1 MWLFGVVLCAVGLV
15 PAAGQKGGQ
24 PEVVTKYGRL
34 LGKQISVAGADRLVN
49 VFLGI
54 PFAKPPVGP
63 LRFSPP
69 QPPEPWSNLRDSTSF
84 PPMCLQ
90 DLEWVETMKIIEKF
104 ENPTTE
110 ISEDCLYL
118 DVYTPAS
125 SNKKAKLPVMVW
137 IHGGGFALGGASA
150 YDGSALTAYENVVVV
165 IIQYRLGI
173 LGFLSTGDEYAR
185 GNWGLLDQ
193 VAALQ
198 WVKDNID
205 TFGGDPESVT
215 LFGESAGGISIG
227 ANILSPMSKGLF
239 HKAISQS
246 GVVTL
251 PGSITSKPQ
260 VLTHVIANL
269 AGCEMTSSAIV
280 NCLRKKTE
288 KELVTVTTDF
298 LKQIDYIPPT
308 VDGVF
313 FPKEVDKLL
322 ADKEFSTVPYMVGV
336 NNHEYGWIIPKLFKF
351 PSLQERMHREDIISG
366 LDKITSA
373 LMLPAEFL
381 SSVADEYLGDTNDPE
396 ELRAQFQE
404 MLGDFFFI
412 FPAVQV
418 ARYHRDSGAS
428 VYFYEFQHRP
438 SIFKDTKPHFVKAD
452 HGDEIGFVFGNL
464 FISGNSVLIG
474 NGTEEEKQLSRK
486 MMKYWANFARN
497 GNPNGDDL
505 MEWPVFDL
513 KEQYLEF
520 NLKQGKGQKL
530 KEKRREFWTKT
541 LAEKLKTIKD
551 KEKRTEL

>member
-1 MWLFGVVLCAVGLV
+1 MWLHGALLCAAGL
-15 PAAGQKGGQ
+15 AAASGQKSGQ

-69 QPPEPWSNLRDSTSF
+69 QPPEPWSKLRNSTSF

-90 DLEWVETMKIIEKF
+90 DLAWIETLKILQKF

-125 SNKKAKLPVMVW
+125 SNKEAKLPVMVW
-137 IHGGGFALGGASA
+137 IHGGGFTLGGASA

-173 LGFLSTGDEYAR
+173 LGFLSTGDEYIR

-198 WVKDNID
+198 WVKENID

-215 LFGESAGGISIG
+215 LFGESAGGISVG

-246 GVVTL
+246 GVVNL
-251 PGSITSKPQ
+251 PGSTISKPQ
-260 VLTHVIANL
+260 ALTRVIANL

-288 KELVTVTTDF
+288 KEIVSVTTEA
-298 LKQIDYIPPT
+298 LKQIAYFPAV

-313 FPKEVDKLL
+313 FPKEVDELL

-336 NNHEYGWIIPKLFKF
+336 NNHEYGWIIPNLFKF
-351 PSLQERMHREDIISG
+351 RFLQERMHREDIISE
-366 LDKITSA
+366 LHKIASQ
-373 LMLPAEFL
+373 LMLPVEFL
-381 SSVADEYLGDTNDPE
+381 SLVTDEYLGDTNDPD

-404 MLGDFFFI
+404 MMGDFLFV
-412 FPAVQV
+412 FPAIQV
-418 ARYHRDSGAS
+418 SRYHRDSGAS

-464 FISGNSVLIG
+464 FISGNSVLVG
-474 NGTEEEKQLSRK
+474 DGTEEEKQLSRK

-497 GNPNGDDL
+497 GNPNGNDL
-505 MEWPVFDL
+505 VEWPVFDL
-513 KEQYLEF
+513 KEQYLEL

-530 KEKRREFWTKT
+530 KEKRIEFWTKS

>member
-1 MWLFGVVLCAVGLV
+1 MFG
-15 PAAGQKGGQ
+15 GQKSGQ

-69 QPPEPWSNLRDSTSF
+69 QPPEPWSNLRNSTSF

-90 DLEWVETMKIIEKF
+90 DLGWIETLKILEKF

-137 IHGGGFALGGASA
+137 IHGGGFTLGGASA

-173 LGFLSTGDEYAR
+173 LGFLSTGDEYIR

-198 WVKDNID
+198 WVKENID
-205 TFGGDPESVT
+205 TFGGDSESVT
-215 LFGESAGGISIG
+215 LFGESAGGISVG

-246 GVVTL
+246 GVVNL
-251 PGSITSKPQ
+251 PGSTISKPQ
-260 VLTHVIANL
+260 ALTRVIANL

-288 KELVTVTTDF
+288 KEIVSVTTEA
-298 LKQIDYIPPT
+298 LKQIAYFPPV

-313 FPKEVDKLL
+313 FPKEVDELL
-322 ADKEFSTVPYMVGV
+322 ADKELSTVPYMVGV
-336 NNHEYGWIIPKLFKF
+336 NNHEYGWIIPNLLKF
-351 PSLQERMHREDIISG
+351 PLLQERMHREDIISA
-366 LDKITSA
+366 LHKITSQ
-373 LMLPAEFL
+373 LMLPVEFL
-381 SSVADEYLGDTNDPE
+381 SLVADEYLGDTNDPDV
-396 ELRAQFQE
+396 LRAQFQE
-404 MLGDFFFI
+404 MMGDFLFV
-412 FPAVQV
+412 FPAIQV
-418 ARYHRDSGAS
+418 SRYYRDSGAS

-464 FISGNSVLIG
+464 FISGNSVLVG
-474 NGTEEEKQLSRK
+474 DGTEEEKQLSRK

-497 GNPNGDDL
+497 GKMD
-505 MEWPVFDL
+505 
-513 KEQYLEF
+513 
-520 NLKQGKGQKL
+520 KQ
-530 KEKRREFWTKT
+530 ER
-541 LAEKLKTIKD
+541 
-551 KEKRTEL
+551 